1 MVRTADIITITI
13 ITTTKGSKLRK
24 KEVLGYIL
32 IAVAGGLLSGYIILL
47 SSFAGLLI
55 KTLGIDFVIKNISS
69 RVGKFDK
76 IRKV

>member
-1 MVRTADIITITI
+1 M
-13 ITTTKGSKLRK
+13 K

-55 KTLGIDFVIKNISS
+55 KTLGTDFVIKNISS